1 MPALFELAVQYR
13 EDVSKLEDLDLDEQT
28 VADTLEAMGGELEAK
43 AVNVIYFAQNLA
55 ATAAAIKE
63 AETKMAA
70 RRKALEN
77 RAEALKK
84 YVFDNMKFAGISKIE
99 CPHFKLSIRDN
110 PASVD
115 VFDQAQLPADYLREV
130 PATYTPDKTLI
141 GKALKDG
148 FDVPGAKL
156 VHEQRLDIK

>member
-1 MPALFELAVQYR
+1 MTSLYEISAAFRKDADLLM
-13 EDVSKLEDLDLDEQT
+13 DLDLDDQT
-28 VADTLEAMGGELEAK
+28 VADTLESIVGELEVK
-43 AVNVIYFAQNLA
+43 AVNVIYFCQNLA

-63 AETKMAA
+63 AEAKMAA

-77 RAEALKK
+77 RADALKK
-84 YVFDNMKFAGISKIE
+84 YVFENMKFAGISKIE

-110 PASVD
+110 PASVE
-115 VFDQAQLPADYLREV
+115 VFDQAQLPADYMREV

-156 VHEQRLDIK
+156 VHGQRLDIK

>member
-1 MPALFELAVQYR
+1 MTALYELARQYH
-13 EDVSKLEDLDLDEQT
+13 DDAAKLEDLDLDPQT
-28 VADTLEAMGGELEAK
+28 VADTLEGMGGELEVK
-43 AVNVIYFAQNLA
+43 AVNVIYFCQNLA

-156 VHEQRLDIK
+156 VHGQRLDIK